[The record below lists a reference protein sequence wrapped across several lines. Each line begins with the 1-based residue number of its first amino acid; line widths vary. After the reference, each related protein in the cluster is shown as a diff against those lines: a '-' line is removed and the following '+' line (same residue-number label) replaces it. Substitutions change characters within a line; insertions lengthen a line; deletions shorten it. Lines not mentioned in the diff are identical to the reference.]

1 MITKTSTT
9 PSLLQVDTELNM
21 KWKSLTKAQMDKL
34 LPARKKWIK
43 KKDDKCSAVT
53 MKGTEEELTKMYAC
67 HTGMTYD
74 RIAVIGN

>member
-9 PSLLQVDTELNM
+9 PSILQVDTELNM

-34 LPARKKWIK
+34 LPAQKKWIK

-53 MKGTEEELTKMYAC
+53 MKGTEEKLTKMYPC
-67 HTGMTYD
+67 QTEMTQV
-74 RIAVIGN
+74 RTATIGK